1 MNTRFFTGSRS
12 NRFTNLSRLILSM
25 CFQLNIGCI
34 SSSGI
39 SSVSDEPPVQLPAK
53 TDSHPCP
60 SGGLCE
66 NFRRQLARVC
76 ERMKEDVALSPNPVP
91 ELFMEHTLDSD
102 TRRIASQAALKDV
115 DIAFHAAACA
125 AYASDLQLAKQ
136 SLKRSLE
143 YLERWSA
150 IYIPQG
156 NPVNDSYLLPMLF
169 AARLIWPQI
178 LEAKRSN
185 LSTWIRGFITQGD
198 RFYAGEIDAGS
209 RRIVHPDS
217 DSRVKNNWQTWRL
230 AIRSSAVT
238 ILNDQREI
246 EVTADLIAQL
256 IEVNLNSDGS
266 SYDFLQRDALHYH
279 VYDLDAWTQIAIVA
293 PKVLTTHHRER
304 IQQAFLFMK
313 PYYEGTRE
321 HIEFANSKVP
331 FDAER
336 REAGKPEYQNVPW
349 KPEGANKLL
358 RLARCVFPATSSWT
372 TDLERSQS
380 ASPRIKLLAAL
391 LCES

>member
-1 MNTRFFTGSRS
+1 MNTKVFSGRWP
-12 NRFTNLSRLILSM
+12 NLFTNLSHLFFSMFIL
-25 CFQLNIGCI
+25 LLVGCL

-39 SSVSDEPPVQLPAK
+39 SSIRNEPLTELPVK
-53 TDSHPCP
+53 TNWHPCP
-60 SGGLCE
+60 AGATCE

-76 ERMKEDVALSPNPVP
+76 ERMKEELALSPNPVP

-102 TRRIASQAALKDV
+102 TRRIASRSALKDV
-115 DIAFHAAACA
+115 DIVFHAAACA
-125 AYASDLQLAKQ
+125 AYASDFQLAQ
-136 SLKRSLE
+136 LSLRRSLE

-156 NPVNDSYLLPMLF
+156 NPVNDSYLLPMLL

-178 LEAKRSN
+178 LEAKRN
-185 LSTWIRGFITQGD
+185 DLIKWIRGFVTQGD

-209 RRIVHPDS
+209 RRIVRPDS

-238 ILNDQREI
+238 ILNDQREM
-246 EVTADLIAQL
+246 EVTANLIANQ

-279 VYDLDAWTQIAIVA
+279 VYDLDAWTHIAIVS
-293 PKVLTTHHRER
+293 PKILTTQHRER
-304 IQQAFLFMK
+304 IQKAFLFMK
-313 PYYEGTRE
+313 PYYEGSRE

-336 REAGKPEYQNVPW
+336 REAGIPEYQNVPW
-349 KPEGANKLL
+349 IPEGANKLL
-358 RLARCVFPATSSWT
+358 RLARCVFPATRSWT
-372 TDLERSQS
+372 SDLERSQS
-380 ASPRIKLLAAL
+380 ASPRIKFLAAL
-391 LCES
+391 FCES